1 MCRAVLIN
9 LGTSHF
15 AQLNFLEARYSTLS
29 YNFTSSVAVKWSLP
43 RSGGPEVICL
53 IMSESE
59 VNIWSKV
66 DVWVLLLTI
75 CPPSCDFVSDMP
87 CGTTRNKTIN
97 ALLFDLTISDQKYR
111 WLRELFRETN
121 KHPEDWNHPPRLLDQ
136 YHFIPVGRLCNS
148 DLTAI
153 TCSSVDEGNW

>member
-1 MCRAVLIN
+1 
-9 LGTSHF
+9 
-15 AQLNFLEARYSTLS
+15 
-29 YNFTSSVAVKWSLP
+29 
-43 RSGGPEVICL
+43 
-53 IMSESE
+53 MSESE

-148 DLTAI
+148 DLTRRLYRVHQWMKVI
-153 TCSSVDEGNW
+153 DRDKQCLHHHYLQSNQVKRPPQESINEFIIQKLNPLVVVDFRLISALLHV

>member
-66 DVWVLLLTI
+66 DGLL
-75 CPPSCDFVSDMP
+75 FVIDYMP
-87 CGTTRNKTIN
+87 AFLWFRQWYAMWDHKKQNNQCTS
-97 ALLFDLTISDQKYR
+97 FDLTISDQKYR
-111 WLRELFRETN
+111 WLLELFRETN
-121 KHPEDWNHPPRLLDQ
+121 KHPGDWNNPPRLLDQ
-136 YHFIPVGRLCNS
+136 YHFILVGRLFNS

-153 TCSSVDEGNW
+153 SCSSVDEGNW